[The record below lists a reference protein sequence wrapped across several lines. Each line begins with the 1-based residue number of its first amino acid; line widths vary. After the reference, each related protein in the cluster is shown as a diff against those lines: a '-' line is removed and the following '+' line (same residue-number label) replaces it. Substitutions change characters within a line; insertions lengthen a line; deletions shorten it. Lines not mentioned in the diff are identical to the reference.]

1 MNQNEFNKEERF
13 KNLIEQ
19 SVIKN
24 LGYRFIIDEFKRNR
38 WNINL
43 KQAEEIGSSLNV
55 NIALILF
62 YADDINILNVD
73 KKTLK
78 AIRNQKKNKDQY
90 YE

>member
-19 SVIKN
+19 TVTKN
-24 LGYRFIIDEFKRNR
+24 LGYRFIVDEFKRNR

-43 KQAEEIGSSLNV
+43 KQAEEIGSALKV
-55 NIALILF
+55 NIAIILF